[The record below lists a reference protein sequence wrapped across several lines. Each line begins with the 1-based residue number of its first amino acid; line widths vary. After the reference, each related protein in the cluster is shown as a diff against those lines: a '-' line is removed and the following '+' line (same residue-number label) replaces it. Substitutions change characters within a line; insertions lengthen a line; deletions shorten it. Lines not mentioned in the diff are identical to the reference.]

1 MEGEELVRS
10 ISAEGE
16 VLILLYYMKFYI
28 LFHIMNQLLQTFL

>member
-1 MEGEELVRS
+1 MEGEGLARS

-28 LFHIMNQLLQTFL
+28 LLHIMHQLLQTFF